1 MSLIWSHF
9 DFKDCVDVDECE
21 KNVDTC
27 DHQSKC
33 ENTDG
38 SYKCVCQE
46 GYQTVEKTLTTLR
59 DQCIDI
65 NECVDTGDHSGT
77 IVHSC
82 WPDSTCV
89 NSGKDFSKLTDVRSF
104 SSKPFKL
111 ALIFVNAMKDLNV
124 RWALNN
130 VTISMNVKKGYMFVT
145 SMLIAL
151 IRLVHTHV
159 HV

>member
-1 MSLIWSHF
+1 MRSFCSFGVGPLLDCIDCY
-9 DFKDCVDVDECE
+9 DFQDCVDVDECE

-38 SYKCVCQE
+38 SYKCVCQD
-46 GYQTVEKTLTTLR
+46 GYQTVEAILTTDR

-82 WPDSTCV
+82 WADSTCV
-89 NSGKDFSKLTDVRSF
+89 NSGKRLNGVFQNVPTRVIHFSWD
-104 SSKPFKL
+104 
-111 ALIFVNAMKDLNV
+111 IFL
-124 RWALNN
+124 
-130 VTISMNVKKGYMFVT
+130 
-145 SMLIAL
+145 
-151 IRLVHTHV
+151 
-159 HV
+159 